1 MSGSSSTAY
10 TDPLPDGDGAVPTC
24 KSRPEAGVKPTPQ
37 PTNTGRWKAGQS
49 GNPAGRRP
57 GAGDAARLRAA
68 IAAHVPDIVMQLV
81 AKAKGGDVAA
91 SRLLLERVVPPL
103 RPADESFELALPQG
117 TFTEQ
122 GRAVLD
128 AASAGDI
135 PIEQAH
141 ALIGG
146 LAGLARLREADELAA
161 RVSAL
166 EAVQRSR

>member
-1 MSGSSSTAY
+1 
-10 TDPLPDGDGAVPTC
+10 
-24 KSRPEAGVKPTPQ
+24 
-37 PTNTGRWKAGQS
+37 
-49 GNPAGRRP
+49 
-57 GAGDAARLRAA
+57 LRAA
-68 IAAHVPDIVMQLV
+68 IAAHLPGIVMQLV

-135 PIEQAH
+135 PIEQAQ

-161 RVSAL
+161 RVAAL
-166 EAVQRSR
+166 EAVQRRR